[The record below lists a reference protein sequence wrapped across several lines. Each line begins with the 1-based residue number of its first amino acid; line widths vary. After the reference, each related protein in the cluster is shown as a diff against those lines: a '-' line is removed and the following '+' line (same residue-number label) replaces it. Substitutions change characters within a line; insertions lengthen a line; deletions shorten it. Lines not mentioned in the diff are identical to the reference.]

1 MKRKIIIV
9 YIVLILIVIAS
20 QIYKIHYNYGNMLY
34 KKREFYRAINE
45 YRKALDWNPLHNK
58 QCSVRINLALSMIA
72 NINEN
77 SSLQDIIVELQEARK
92 VLCEEG
98 CANENNNLG
107 HNSTAEQLKSDIDKM
122 LKELQN
128 SNVQE
133 NNEKDKP
140 DDEKKESKPNTDK
153 VQEQLEKIQEDAR
166 KSRQE
171 GLEYI
176 RSSEDYEYYSGKNW

>member
-1 MKRKIIIV
+1 
-9 YIVLILIVIAS
+9 
-20 QIYKIHYNYGNMLY
+20 
-34 KKREFYRAINE
+34 
-45 YRKALDWNPLHNK
+45 
-58 QCSVRINLALSMIA
+58 MIA

-153 VQEQLEKIQEDAR
+153 VQEQLEKIQKDAR